1 MPKFTITFDWV
12 ETYHSVET
20 IEAETEDQAIKKL
33 NKFLRE
39 GGERPNLWLPPDEY
53 PFLDIKT
60 VTTDQPTG
68 EIQSIKTIKGRCGW

>member
-20 IEAETEDQAIKKL
+20 IEAETEAQAIEKL
-33 NKFLRE
+33 DKFLRE

-53 PFLDIKT
+53 PFLDIKS
-60 VTTDQPTG
+60 VTTDKPTL
-68 EIQSIKTIKGRCGW
+68 EVQSVRTTKVEFK